1 MRKIV
6 VALIAICLVGPTATH
21 VPVAAQ
27 DSQCSQF
34 DSWIWAQTELAPTS
48 KTMVCGDLPLGFAP
62 VTWTDHVPR
71 AAVEA
76 DYVSMTDGDTLTVLV
91 NGREDTVRLYRA
103 NAPEV
108 DACGGSSATTFSEQV
123 MRYNENGSRIY
134 LESDETERDRYDRR
148 LAYVWLE
155 IDGHPYMLNEALIR
169 SGYAVDQD
177 YGDRLYSSEFGQAAA
192 FAKRWGLGIYAECA
206 EPEPGPAPAKPTE
219 TPPGPGGGTCDPSY
233 PTVCIPL
240 IEVSGD
246 LDCGDIPYGRFEVIP
261 PDPHGFDGDGDGVGC
276 ESG

>member
-1 MRKIV
+1 MRRAV
-6 VALIAICLVGPTATH
+6 AALIVLILLTPAAIPT
-21 VPVAAQ
+21 PVIAQ
-27 DSQCSQF
+27 DSRCSQF

-76 DYVSMTDGDTLTVLV
+76 EYVSMTDGDTLTVLV
-91 NGREDTVRLYRA
+91 DGREDTVRLYRA

-134 LESDETERDRYDRR
+134 LESDKTERDRYDRR

-192 FAKRWGLGIYAECA
+192 FAKRWDLGIYSECA
-206 EPEPGPAPAKPTE
+206 EPEPGPARPTE
-219 TPPGPGGGTCDPSY
+219 TPQTGPGGGTCDPSY

-246 LDCGDIPYGRFEVIP
+246 LDCGDIPYRRFEVVP